1 MIFSWSNNLFSVRMV
16 HGWRSGGGHCWRA
29 THQGIAGW
37 KLIETMGGGG
47 SRSRPQASPGRIPHR
62 TIDFRMPEKTQT
74 RSQRNCLGCGLFE
87 LLRRGVAQRRV
98 QPAAIVVTIDKVFDV
113 RAQVIQIPIVVSVD
127 LLPF

>member
-1 MIFSWSNNLFSVRMV
+1 MV
-16 HGWRSGGGHCWRA
+16 LSRRSGSGLWWRP
-29 THQGIAGW
+29 TRRGIAGW
-37 KLIETMGGGG
+37 KLIETMGVGGG

-62 TIDFRMPEKTQT
+62 TIDFLMPEKTHT

-87 LLRRGVAQRRV
+87 LLRRAVAQRRV
-98 QPAAIVVTIDKVFDV
+98 QPAAIAVTIDKVFDV